1 MKLEAGHVVFL
12 LVGLVA
18 GFGLCWMLQEARSPS
33 SLPEVGG
40 RNIASV
46 SGKSEDIEE
55 TRAPDLTAT
64 PQKNDEATAT
74 TAGANPEKAPERA
87 EPVKPKPRAV
97 TPQRRIQT
105 AQNAA
110 AKTAQTPQSNDSA
123 DEQTSQMSTSGP
135 KIHIETT
142 DYDTGI
148 LPADDKSVRKIK
160 VANNG
165 DSTLNIKSVK
175 SSCGCVSGSIEK
187 KVIAPG
193 GSTDLVV
200 TIDPN
205 RISGFKSTKTITLFS
220 DDPDN
225 PRVQVKVTAR
235 LEQTYEMEPQNIDF
249 GTVEKGTPAEASIL
263 FRSLK
268 SDPPVKVTDVSPYGR
283 VRNVELDLEQTPEG
297 QWRKPGHP
305 EYKITAKLLP
315 TVPPGN
321 FIARARLRTQYK
333 TPGFETFY
341 VKANIK
347 AFYEVSPTSVALH
360 APRGDGDEEAG
371 SARRSA
377 FTVTVKADRPFEIVN
392 LESTD
397 EHLLASARAG
407 NDPNTRYIDL
417 KLAPEATA
425 RPQYEK
431 VTFGIKAGEEILN
444 EQVYVRVLSTRRVA
458 PRRR

>member
-1 MKLEAGHVVFL
+1 MKLQAGHVVFL

-18 GFGLCWMLQEARSPS
+18 GFGLCWMLQETRSPS
-33 SLPEVGG
+33 GVPDVADVAADAAPAANETNETFEKTGEPKPAEAKKESDDSAVTAGE
-40 RNIASV
+40 AT
-46 SGKSEDIEE
+46 SGK
-55 TRAPDLTAT
+55 
-64 PQKNDEATAT
+64 
-74 TAGANPEKAPERA
+74 GPEPT

-97 TPQRRIQT
+97 ESQRIQT
-105 AQNAA
+105 PQNADKPA
-110 AKTAQTPQSNDSA
+110 EDKSDNDGA
-123 DEQTSQMSTSGP
+123 GP

-148 LPADDKSVRKIK
+148 LPADEKSVRKIK
-160 VANNG
+160 VANKG
-165 DSTLNIKSVK
+165 DSTLHIKSVK
-175 SSCGCVSGSIEK
+175 SSCGCVSGSIEE

-193 GSTDLVV
+193 DSTNLVV

-205 RISGFKSTKTITLFS
+205 RISGFKSTKTVTLFS

-283 VRNVELDLEQTPEG
+283 VRNVELSLEQTPED

-321 FIARARLRTQYK
+321 FIARARLRTEYK
-333 TPGFETFY
+333 TPGFEMFY

-360 APRGDGDEEAG
+360 APGGDGDEEAAG
-371 SARRSA
+371 SGRRSA

-392 LESTD
+392 LESTNA
-397 EHLLASARAG
+397 HLVASARAG
-407 NDPNTRYIDL
+407 NNPNTRYIDL

-431 VTFGIKAGEEILN
+431 VTFGINTGDKVFD
-444 EQVYVRVLSTRRVA
+444 EQVYVRILSTRRF
-458 PRRR
+458 PSRHR